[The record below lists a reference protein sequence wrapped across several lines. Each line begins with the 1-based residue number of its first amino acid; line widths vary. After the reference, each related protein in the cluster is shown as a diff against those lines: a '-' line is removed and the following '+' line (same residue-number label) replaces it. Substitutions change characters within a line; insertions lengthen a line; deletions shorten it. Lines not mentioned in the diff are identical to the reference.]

1 MNQSDKTANTQA
13 TVVNSTTIDNLSDVV
28 IYSFFASQANSPQL
42 DNEDLQ
48 QIHPDDSKEMD
59 LRWQMAILTMRVRR
73 FLNNTGRK
81 FTMNCNE
88 TIGFDKSKVECYNCR
103 KRDTLQRSAELQGT
117 KKTRIHKA
125 QEGLCLLK
133 HLLA

>member
-1 MNQSDKTANTQA
+1 
-13 TVVNSTTIDNLSDVV
+13 
-28 IYSFFASQANSPQL
+28 
-42 DNEDLQ
+42 
-48 QIHPDDSKEMD
+48 
-59 LRWQMAILTMRVRR
+59 MAILTMRVRR

-117 KKTRIHKA
+117 KKTRIQKA

-133 HLLA
+133 HLLAQH